1 MKQKKHDSGQTA
13 QVQPQAEQTV
23 GQETDAQSPEGQD
36 AAQEPDPQAEL
47 ARQKDAYLRLYAEF
61 DNYKKRSARERVE
74 WIKMASSEVLES
86 LLPVLDDFE
95 RGIAEAHK
103 HSKEEDIK
111 GFELIY
117 SKLMGVLKQKGLSQ
131 MEVNKGDDFDVDM
144 HDAIAQIPS
153 EDEKLKGKIVDVTQ
167 KGYKLG
173 DRVIR
178 YAKVVVGA

>member
-1 MKQKKHDSGQTA
+1 MKHKKHDNAQADGEQVLSGQSEGQKTA
-13 QVQPQAEQTV
+13 GE
-23 GQETDAQSPEGQD
+23 QD
-36 AAQEPDPQAEL
+36 AAPEQPDMEAEL
-47 ARQKDAYLRLYAEF
+47 AKQKDAYLRLYAEF

-95 RGIAEAHK
+95 RGLADAHK

-117 SKLMGVLKQKGLSQ
+117 SKLLGVLKQKGLSQ
-131 MEVNKGDDFDVDM
+131 MEVNKGDDFDVDL
-144 HDAIAQIPS
+144 HDAIARIPA
-153 EDEKLKGKIVDVTQ
+153 EDDALKGKVMDVTQ

-173 DRVIR
+173 DKVIR

>member
-13 QVQPQAEQTV
+13 QGQPQAEQTV

-86 LLPVLDDFE
+86 LLTISMWICTTP
-95 RGIAEAHK
+95 
-103 HSKEEDIK
+103 
-111 GFELIY
+111 
-117 SKLMGVLKQKGLSQ
+117 
-131 MEVNKGDDFDVDM
+131 
-144 HDAIAQIPS
+144 
-153 EDEKLKGKIVDVTQ
+153 
-167 KGYKLG
+167 
-173 DRVIR
+173 
-178 YAKVVVGA
+178 